1 MVWCPSFQ
9 SRLRAD
15 GVREYRVGHEL
26 VDEFLEFA
34 SGRARP
40 ATVRAYAHDL
50 SVFFGVIG
58 KEPADVTPKDV
69 LRFVTAQR
77 RPRSGAE
84 NVVRISDGES
94 GLSTSTIK
102 RRLAAV
108 SSLYGYLVI
117 RGDAGVVTNPVPRG
131 LPTRRNRHRGEVGA
145 PLVRGVRRLPRIL
158 NPDEVE
164 ALMAALRTDRDRAL
178 AQAMLIGGL
187 RRGEVLGLRLED
199 LRLGEWRVFIAEGKG
214 GHQRLVPIS
223 PTFFAMVAA
232 YMNNE
237 RPPDAPTDR
246 LFPWSRS
253 RARDGASPLSRRDH
267 RDLQCRSGAGRP
279 RPCHVPRAAPHLSHE
294 AARSGH
300 GPRGRP
306 GPGRSPAPSRRRG
319 STCTSA
325 STGWPRSTA
334 RPWSPSRHRWR
345 SPDERPPRRQQRSRR
360 RGWEPDRIPWDETA
374 RRAPVMV
381 ATMASYLDQL
391 GPPPPPPVSARQDDR
406 RGHRAGTGVTSAG
419 QVTQADSECTSM
431 AGGRAAPHRSAQ
443 ALARRSTRQGRKAPW
458 PR

>member
-1 MVWCPSFQ
+1 MVSVVSESS
-9 SRLRAD
+9 SRD

-50 SVFFGVIG
+50 SVFFGVSARS
-58 KEPADVTPKDV
+58 PQDVTPKDV

-77 RPRSGAE
+77 RPRRGAE

-94 GLSTSTIK
+94 GLSASTIK

-131 LPTRRNRHRGEVGA
+131 LPTRRNRHRGEAGA

-164 ALMAALRTDRDRAL
+164 ALMAALRTDRDRAM
-178 AQAMLIGGL
+178 AQAMLLGGL

-223 PTFFAMVAA
+223 PTFFATVAD
-232 YMNNE
+232 YMNKE

-246 LFPWSRS
+246 LFVSLKGPRRGQPLSAEGIIEIFSAHASGPGSPTARATNCATPASRDCAKGAWRS
-253 RARDGASPLSRRDH
+253 RPS
-267 RDLQCRSGAGRP
+267 RP
-279 RPCHVPRAAPHLSHE
+279 RPVT
-294 AARSGH
+294 
-300 GPRGRP
+300 
-306 GPGRSPAPSRRRG
+306 APSRRRG
-319 STCTSA
+319 STSTSA

-334 RPWSPSRHRWR
+334 RPWKPSTQRWR
-345 SPDERPPRRQQRSRR
+345 RPDERPPEGIRRPHR
-360 RGWEPDRIPWDETA
+360 RGGVRSSSPGTD
-374 RRAPVMV
+374 
-381 ATMASYLDQL
+381 
-391 GPPPPPPVSARQDDR
+391 GPQ
-406 RGHRAGTGVTSAG
+406 GTGDGGHHGLLPGPTRRFGSSDDG
-419 QVTQADSECTSM
+419 RRCRADTAS
-431 AGGRAAPHRSAQ
+431 
-443 ALARRSTRQGRKAPW
+443 LRRSGH
-458 PR
+458 

>member
-58 KEPADVTPKDV
+58 KEPAEVTPKDV
-69 LRFVTAQR
+69 LRFVTVQR
-77 RPRSGAE
+77 RPRKGAE

-94 GLSTSTIK
+94 GLSASTIK

-131 LPTRRNRHRGEVGA
+131 LPTRRNRHRDERGA

-158 NPDEVE
+158 DADEVE
-164 ALMAALRTDRDRAL
+164 ALMAALRTDRDRAM
-178 AQAMLIGGL
+178 AQAMLLGGL

-223 PTFFAMVAA
+223 PTFFATVAD
-232 YMNNE
+232 YMNKE

-246 LFPWSRS
+246 LFVSLKGPR
-253 RARDGASPLSRRDH
+253 RGQPLSTEGIIEIFSAARR
-267 RDLQCRSGAGRP
+267 AGRTRP
-279 RPCHVPRAAPHLSHE
+279 RHLPRTAPHLLHQI
-294 AARSGH
+294 A
-300 GPRGRP
+300 
-306 GPGRSPAPSRRRG
+306 RRG
-319 STCTSA
+319 MAIEAVQAQAGHRSIA
-325 STGWPRSTA
+325 ST
-334 RPWSPSRHRWR
+334 
-345 SPDERPPRRQQRSRR
+345 
-360 RGWEPDRIPWDETA
+360 RIYLHLSIDWLAEEYRKA
-374 RRAPVMV
+374 MEALHAPVEV
-381 ATMASYLDQL
+381 A
-391 GPPPPPPVSARQDDR
+391 R
-406 RGHRAGTGVTSAG
+406 
-419 QVTQADSECTSM
+419 
-431 AGGRAAPHRSAQ
+431 
-443 ALARRSTRQGRKAPW
+443 
-458 PR
+458 